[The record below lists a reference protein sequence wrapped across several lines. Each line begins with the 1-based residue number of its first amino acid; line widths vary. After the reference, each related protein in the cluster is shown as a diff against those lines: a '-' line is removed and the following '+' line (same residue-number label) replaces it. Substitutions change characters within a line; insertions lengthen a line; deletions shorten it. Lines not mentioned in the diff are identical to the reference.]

1 MIEFKWDHLQLCSS
15 DPEAT
20 AAWFARCLNAEIVRR
35 PGRVDLRI
43 GTINLFITSLSD
55 GCPVPFDG
63 EQRQGIDHFGVVVDD
78 LDAAFE
84 HLLRCEA
91 QVVRSVK
98 QVRPGVRACFVR
110 SPGDILVEILERRP
124 AEMTVTCKTVSIG
137 TVSVALACWT
147 RFASY

>member
-1 MIEFKWDHLQLCSS
+1 MIEFKWDHLQLCSA

-43 GTINLFITSLSD
+43 GSINLFITSLA
-55 GCPVPFDG
+55 GAHPGPLHG
-63 EQRQGIDHFGVVVDD
+63 EHRQGIDHFGVVVDD

-91 QVVRSVK
+91 EIVEPIK

-110 SPGDILVEILERRP
+110 SPGDVLVEILERRP
-124 AEMTVTCKTVSIG
+124 AEMTYS
-137 TVSVALACWT
+137 
-147 RFASY
+147 

>member
-1 MIEFKWDHLQLCSS
+1 MIEFKWDHLQLCSANA
-15 DPEAT
+15 EAT

-43 GTINLFITSLSD
+43 GGIDLFITSLASTQT
-55 GCPVPFDG
+55 GRPHR
-63 EQRQGIDHFGVVVDD
+63 ERKEGIDHFGVVVDD

-84 HLLRCEA
+84 HLLRCDAEI
-91 QVVRSVK
+91 VEPVK

-124 AEMTVTCKTVSIG
+124 AEMTFT
-137 TVSVALACWT
+137 
-147 RFASY
+147 

>member
-1 MIEFKWDHLQLCSS
+1 MIEFKWDHLQLCSA
-15 DPEAT
+15 DPEVT

-43 GTINLFITSLSD
+43 GSINLFITSLASAQT
-55 GCPVPFDG
+55 VPPHG
-63 EQRQGIDHFGVVVDD
+63 EQKQGIDHFGVVVDD

-91 QVVRSVK
+91 EIVEPVK

-124 AEMTVTCKTVSIG
+124 AEMTFT
-137 TVSVALACWT
+137 
-147 RFASY
+147 

>member
-1 MIEFKWDHLQLCSS
+1 MIEFKWDHLQLCSA
-15 DPEAT
+15 DAEAT

-43 GTINLFITSLSD
+43 GSINLFITPLASAQSTH
-55 GCPVPFDG
+55 PRG
-63 EQRQGIDHFGVVVDD
+63 EQKQGIDHFGVVVDD

-84 HLLRCEA
+84 HLLRCDAEI
-91 QVVRSVK
+91 VEPVK

-124 AEMTVTCKTVSIG
+124 AEMTFT
-137 TVSVALACWT
+137 
-147 RFASY
+147 

>member
-1 MIEFKWDHLQLCSS
+1 MIEFKWDHLQLCSA
-15 DPEAT
+15 DAEAT

-43 GTINLFITSLSD
+43 GSINLFITSLANAQS
-55 GCPVPFDG
+55 GRAPHG
-63 EQRQGIDHFGVVVDD
+63 ERRQGIDHFGVVVDD
-78 LDAAFE
+78 IDAAFE

-91 QVVRSVK
+91 EIVEAIK

-124 AEMTVTCKTVSIG
+124 AEMTFT
-137 TVSVALACWT
+137 
-147 RFASY
+147 